1 MIKNSG
7 KIAEN
12 REKIYFFTFQNEQG
26 KHNARYSVVHEVIIP
41 GRSVQL

>member
-26 KHNARYSVVHEVIIP
+26 NALRAVSEGFWLP
-41 GRSVQL
+41 ARSVQFTL